1 MIMDNVLTDSEFANL
16 IFIST
21 LTGEK
26 DCILRT
32 NRGNG
37 EIAGVNEIAEKINRS
52 TSTVRKLLKKYIEND
67 IIYKLDKKSEYNKYG
82 KDLYIIN
89 PNLFRR
95 DGELD
100 DNLLEFFYD
109 KRW

>member
-1 MIMDNVLTDSEFANL
+1 M
-16 IFIST
+16 
-21 LTGEK
+21 GEENIVK
-26 DCILRT
+26 IT
-32 NRGNG
+32 TTIE
-37 EIAGVNEIAEKINRS
+37 EINAASDPAYYR
-52 TSTVRKLLKKYIEND
+52 LLKKYIDND

-82 KDLYIIN
+82 KDVYIIN

-100 DNLLEFFYD
+100 NDLLEFFYD